1 MITQSFQFF
10 KILKNCEFLQKNAD
24 LVICDNNNEEKAILV
39 TLDIRSVA
47 IIRNIICT
55 TLVFN
60 HFSCELWKYYQ
71 KILSVIARE
80 MKENDVSFNKITPL
94 LKLTEKQIHLKAR
107 YFAQEIRQLRTSSK
121 MFLERIKSVN
131 DEEQMMLE

>member
-1 MITQSFQFF
+1 MNFY
-10 KILKNCEFLQKNAD
+10 QKTAD

-60 HFSCELWKYYQ
+60 QFSCKLWKYYQ
-71 KILSVIARE
+71 KILSAIARE

-94 LKLTEKQIHLKAR
+94 LKLTEMQIHLKAR